1 MSNNQFEFL
10 DILAIVSFIL
20 QVQNQNKI
28 IDISDIQDELHK
40 VVSEIHKHLE
50 TQDDKIDKIIS
61 RLEDIQ

>member
-10 DILAIVSFIL
+10 DILAIVSFIV

-28 IDISDIQDELHK
+28 IDISDIQNELHK
-40 VVSEIHKHLE
+40 AVSEIHKHLE
-50 TQDDKIDKIIS
+50 IQDDKIDKIIG